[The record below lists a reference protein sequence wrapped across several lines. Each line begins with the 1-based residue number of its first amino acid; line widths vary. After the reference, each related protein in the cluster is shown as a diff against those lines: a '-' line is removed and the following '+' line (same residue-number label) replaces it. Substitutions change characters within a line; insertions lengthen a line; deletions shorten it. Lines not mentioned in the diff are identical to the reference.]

1 MLQPIRAMNASP
13 ILQQN
18 FHPNA
23 SNLSCSSC
31 SSLPPHPYDSRYGLE
46 WELELKLELELETG
60 TGTGTGIGTGVRY
73 GMGVRNV
80 VEVGME

>member
-1 MLQPIRAMNASP
+1 MNASP

-18 FHPNA
+18 FHPKA
-23 SNLSCSSC
+23 FNLSCSSC
-31 SSLPPHPYDSRYGLE
+31 SSIPPRPYDSRYGLE
-46 WELELKLELELETG
+46 WELGLKLELATG
-60 TGTGTGIGTGVRY
+60 TGTGTGVRY